1 MKDTISFSVSEEARN
16 KILKFME
23 EEENP
28 DFAIRIGCTRE
39 GLKFH
44 YKMALAEDEEPDED
58 DFILDVDDLN
68 IWIDAKSAEHL
79 DGAVLDYKIEGF
91 DARFKV
97 LNPIEDAA
105 LAANPVA
112 AKIKKF
118 IESDINPMVASHGGV
133 IHLIDYKDG
142 NAYVEMGGGCQGCSS
157 AAVTL
162 AQGVREQ
169 IVQQIPEVEA
179 VIDTTDHTT
188 GANPYYS

>member
-1 MKDTISFSVSEEARN
+1 M
-16 KILKFME
+16 
-23 EEENP
+23 
-28 DFAIRIGCTRE
+28 
-39 GLKFH
+39 
-44 YKMALAEDEEPDED
+44 
-58 DFILDVDDLN
+58 
-68 IWIDAKSAEHL
+68 
-79 DGAVLDYKIEGF
+79 LDYKIDGF

-118 IESDINPMVASHGGV
+118 IETDINPMVASHGGV

-169 IVQQIPEVEA
+169 IVQQIDEVDA

-188 GANPYYS
+188 GENPYYS